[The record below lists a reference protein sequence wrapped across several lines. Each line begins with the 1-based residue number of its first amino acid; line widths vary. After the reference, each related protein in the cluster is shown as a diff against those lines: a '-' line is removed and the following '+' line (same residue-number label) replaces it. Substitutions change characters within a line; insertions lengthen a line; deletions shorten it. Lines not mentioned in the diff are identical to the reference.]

1 MFVEVLQN
9 VLNPSSLLLILT
21 GVVLGNIFGA
31 IPGLNTPIAI
41 ALVLPIT
48 MIMDPVPSVCILM
61 GIYMGG
67 VSGGLIS
74 AVLLK
79 IPGTAAAVATVF
91 DGYPMAERGEGTRA
105 LTIGAFASFFGGIFS
120 SVMPLI
126 LAPLLSK
133 IALTFGPWEYFGA
146 SILAL
151 SLVTVLAKGN
161 MIKGCISLG
170 IGLLACCVGQSP
182 IDGVAYRYS
191 FGSMYLRNGFAL
203 VAVVIGVFALP
214 EIINNAARLKEIPVV
229 NKVEKKF
236 FHMLDFQSIKK
247 NIRTLLRSSVIG
259 TVIGIL
265 PGLGGGPAALVS
277 YAAAKKASKTPEEFG
292 KGCEEGVFASETA
305 NNATTGGALI
315 PLLSLSVPGD
325 TATAVMMGALVVQGI
340 ALGPKLS
347 IDQPV
352 LFRTIILAV
361 FVANIFMFL
370 YQASTLG
377 LMAKILQVPKMYL
390 MPYIA
395 VFCITGIFCLNS
407 NAFDLYY
414 TMGFLVLGYILDKNG
429 YPIAPL
435 ILGMILGKNVEEN
448 LRRAIVYYESFGKC
462 VFRMSVGTVLFAIA
476 VAVPVIVL
484 VKEARRIQ
492 KEKMTRR

>member
-1 MFVEVLQN
+1 M
-9 VLNPSSLLLILT
+9 
-21 GVVLGNIFGA
+21 
-31 IPGLNTPIAI
+31 NTPIAI

-120 SVMPLI
+120 SVMLLI

-151 SLVTVLAKGN
+151 HWLRVLAKGN

-259 TVIGIL
+259 TVIGNSSGIRWRTCSIGIL
-265 PGLGGGPAALVS
+265 CCC
-277 YAAAKKASKTPEEFG
+277 KK
-292 KGCEEGVFASETA
+292 
-305 NNATTGGALI
+305 
-315 PLLSLSVPGD
+315 
-325 TATAVMMGALVVQGI
+325 
-340 ALGPKLS
+340 
-347 IDQPV
+347 
-352 LFRTIILAV
+352 
-361 FVANIFMFL
+361 
-370 YQASTLG
+370 
-377 LMAKILQVPKMYL
+377 
-390 MPYIA
+390 
-395 VFCITGIFCLNS
+395 
-407 NAFDLYY
+407 
-414 TMGFLVLGYILDKNG
+414 
-429 YPIAPL
+429 
-435 ILGMILGKNVEEN
+435 
-448 LRRAIVYYESFGKC
+448 SF
-462 VFRMSVGTVLFAIA
+462 
-476 VAVPVIVL
+476 
-484 VKEARRIQ
+484 
-492 KEKMTRR
+492 